1 MGKGLYEL
9 EQIAGSGAHAVV
21 CLATE
26 VVRQQRVA
34 VKVLRPQFVGDVEA
48 VARFTDEARIL
59 MPIHHPDVIRVY
71 RLLDYGGQP
80 VIEMEPVEG
89 VSVDQLLRY
98 RKGGLPPEQALELTR
113 RVAKALHAVFAG
125 PYGPDGT
132 PMRIVHRDVKPE
144 NILLSRDGRIKLLDF
159 GTAKGEF
166 DGRRARSLYSA
177 PGSAGYTPPERRK
190 GQHDHASI
198 DVFALGVTLFVLLTG
213 RALVLP
219 TEEDEAARAAERQIA
234 HLDDERVGAL
244 VKRMVAWDPDER
256 PAMLAVAEE
265 LAQLIAAQPTP
276 PDLAALGE
284 AEVEPILDRRRGRSL
299 AEDLG
304 VVRFLEESLPTNVP
318 ETMTP
323 DQAEAAVRALLADQ
337 RWERRWVELERIA
350 SASNGG
356 VQQPLIEVLAR
367 GTSPWWA
374 PWRKPVSAEQLVA
387 ALWILGDHPTD
398 EVLRHAAPLAQHS
411 EDRVRRAARFVLQR
425 S

>member
-26 VVRQQRVA
+26 VVRNERVA
-34 VKVLRPQFVGDVEA
+34 VKVLRPQLVGDVEA

-59 MPIHHPDVIRVY
+59 MPIHHPDIIRVY

-98 RKGGLPPEQALELTR
+98 RKGGLPPEQALELAR
-113 RVAKALHAVFAG
+113 RVAKALRAVYDG
-125 PYGPDGT
+125 PYGPDCA

-144 NILLSRDGRIKLLDF
+144 NILLSREGRLKLLDF

-166 DGRRARSLYSA
+166 DGRRARSLHSA

-190 GQHDHASI
+190 GQHDHPGI
-198 DVFALGVTLFVLLTG
+198 DVYALGVTLFVLSTG
-213 RALVLP
+213 RSLVLP
-219 TEEDEAARAAERQIA
+219 SEEDEANRAAERQIA
-234 HLDDERVGAL
+234 YLEDAEVGAL
-244 VKRMVAWDPDER
+244 VKRMVAWDPDAR
-256 PAMLAVAEE
+256 PTMTGVVEE
-265 LAQLIAAQPTP
+265 LTRLVAASPIRA
-276 PDLAALGE
+276 DLAALGA
-284 AEVEPILDRRRGRSL
+284 AEVEPILERRRGRSL
-299 AEDLG
+299 AEDLQ

-318 ETMTP
+318 ESMTP

-350 SASNGG
+350 SASSGG

-367 GTSPWWA
+367 GTSRWWA
-374 PWRKPVSAEQLVA
+374 PWRKPATAEQLVA

-398 EVLRHAAPLAQHS
+398 EVLRHAAPLAQHT